1 MLNWIIMLNTDLKAE
16 IFIFFRLEIGQAELV
31 PRDSLS
37 LAKMALLLSS
47 LVIDRK
53 RYFCRNKKRTEKR
66 SLNFE
71 PKPEPKTDLN
81 RNRNR
86 NRHQNQNQNKKEH

>member
-1 MLNWIIMLNTDLKAE
+1 MLNTDLKVE
-16 IFIFFRLEIGQAELV
+16 IFIWLRLEIGQAELV

-37 LAKMALLLSS
+37 LAKMGLLLSS
-47 LVIDRK
+47 LEIDRM
-53 RYFCRNKKRTEKR
+53 RYFCRNMKRTENR
-66 SLNFE
+66 TLNFE

-86 NRHQNQNQNKKEH
+86 NRHQNQNKKEH